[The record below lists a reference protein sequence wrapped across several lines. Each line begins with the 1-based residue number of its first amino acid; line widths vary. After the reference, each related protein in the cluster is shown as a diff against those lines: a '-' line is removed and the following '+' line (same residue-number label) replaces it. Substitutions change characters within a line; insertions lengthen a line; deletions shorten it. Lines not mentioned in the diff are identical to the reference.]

1 MDVLFKG
8 RRLEEIYSSGRERGK
23 SRTKV
28 LSRATTGKEKEKKSE
43 AMALSRARDWRSL
56 ILARKIDRFDALY
69 DSLNRLRYLQ
79 ENLIIRG
86 PAISSPVVNP
96 SLSF

>member
-1 MDVLFKG
+1 
-8 RRLEEIYSSGRERGK
+8 
-23 SRTKV
+23 
-28 LSRATTGKEKEKKSE
+28 
-43 AMALSRARDWRSL
+43 MALSRARDWRSL